1 MKCEICSFDEDA
13 APLANMNTVGKVCGM
28 LVCRVCE
35 RKAALMELRENLLSA
50 VREQAAAEHAED
62 MKIFGVIE

>member
-1 MKCEICSFDEDA
+1 
-13 APLANMNTVGKVCGM
+13 
-28 LVCRVCE
+28 
-35 RKAALMELRENLLSA
+35 MELRENLLSA